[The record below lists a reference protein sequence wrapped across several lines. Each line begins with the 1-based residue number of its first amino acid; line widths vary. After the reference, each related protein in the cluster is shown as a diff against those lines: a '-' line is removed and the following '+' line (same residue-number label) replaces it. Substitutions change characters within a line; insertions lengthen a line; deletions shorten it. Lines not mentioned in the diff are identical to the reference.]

1 MRHKLNLKDWLIRL
15 GLIWFLVTFIIYPN
29 FDLVVNVFVK
39 GGEFSLDAVH
49 RVLKSQRALQS
60 IMNSFKLAFS
70 LIITVNVVG
79 ILCVLFTEHFDI
91 KGAKILKLGYMTSLI
106 YGGVVL
112 ATGYKFVYGPYG
124 LITKFLQNVI
134 PSLDSNWFIGYGA
147 VLFIMTFSG
156 TANHTLF
163 LTNTIRSVDYHTI
176 EAARN
181 MGAKPFTVFRKVVLP
196 TLIPTLFALTI
207 MNKIEKGGNY
217 ISISKTKAPLK
228 KQKIASKPWNIIAH
242 IVAYG
247 LFTVFMLPLI
257 FIVLYSF
264 TDPVAIQT
272 GNLTLS
278 NFTLENYR
286 LFFSNSAAF
295 SPFLVSFIYSI
306 IAATTATI
314 LAVVF
319 ARVVRKHKS
328 RFDFLFEYGALL
340 PWLLPSTLLAVSLL
354 FTFNQPQFLVLNQIL
369 VGSLVILLIAYI
381 VVKIPFSYRMVR
393 AILFSVDDEMED
405 AARSMGASPF
415 YTMMKVII
423 PFILPV
429 VLSVIALN
437 FNSLLTDFDLSVFL
451 YHPLAQPLG
460 ITIRSAGD
468 ETATSNAQALVF
480 VYTIVLMIISGTVL
494 YFTQRPGRK
503 VRK

>member
-1 MRHKLNLKDWLIRL
+1 
-15 GLIWFLVTFIIYPN
+15 
-29 FDLVVNVFVK
+29 
-39 GGEFSLDAVH
+39 
-49 RVLKSQRALQS
+49 
-60 IMNSFKLAFS
+60 
-70 LIITVNVVG
+70 
-79 ILCVLFTEHFDI
+79 
-91 KGAKILKLGYMTSLI
+91 
-106 YGGVVL
+106 
-112 ATGYKFVYGPYG
+112 
-124 LITKFLQNVI
+124 
-134 PSLDSNWFIGYGA
+134 
-147 VLFIMTFSG
+147 MTFSG

-196 TLIPTLFALTI
+196 TLTPTLFALTIMIFLSGLSAVAAPMIVGGKQFQTINPMIITFAGMGNSRDLAALLAIVLGIATTILLTI

-228 KQKIASKPWNIIAH
+228 KQKISSKPWNIIAH
-242 IVAYG
+242 IVAYA
-247 LFTVFMLPLI
+247 LFTVFLLPLV
-257 FIVLYSF
+257 FIILYSF

-272 GNLTLS
+272 GHLSLS
-278 NFTLENYR
+278 NFTLENYYQ
-286 LFFSNSAAF
+286 FFSNSVAF
-295 SPFLVSFIYSI
+295 SPFLVSFIYAI
-306 IAATTATI
+306 LAATTATV

-340 PWLLPSTLLAVSLL
+340 PWLLPSTLLAISLL
-354 FTFNQPQFLVLNQIL
+354 FTFNQPQPLVLNKIL
-369 VGSLVILLIAYI
+369 VGTFVMLLIAYI
-381 VVKIPFSYRMVR
+381 IVKIPFSYRMVR

-429 VLSVIALN
+429 VLSIIALN

-480 VYTIVLMIISGTVL
+480 VYTIVLMIISSTVL
-494 YFTQRPGRK
+494 YFTQRRSKITRK
-503 VRK
+503 